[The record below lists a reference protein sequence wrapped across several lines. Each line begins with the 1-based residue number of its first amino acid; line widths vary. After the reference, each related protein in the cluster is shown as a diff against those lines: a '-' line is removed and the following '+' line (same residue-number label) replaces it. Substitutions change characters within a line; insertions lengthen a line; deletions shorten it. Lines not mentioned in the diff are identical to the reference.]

1 MGIQRLRF
9 GLEGFFF
16 ACSCRLHGRS
26 PPQDMRKDQAFCE
39 AQDYA
44 DEHKKFQAMAGDMA
58 TSLLGTTASP
68 QRSQAL
74 RAGFALALV
83 GSGVL
88 MGIAMERAGA
98 TAAIA
103 LTSR

>member
-1 MGIQRLRF
+1 
-9 GLEGFFF
+9 
-16 ACSCRLHGRS
+16 
-26 PPQDMRKDQAFCE
+26 MRKDQAFCE
-39 AQDYA
+39 AQDSA